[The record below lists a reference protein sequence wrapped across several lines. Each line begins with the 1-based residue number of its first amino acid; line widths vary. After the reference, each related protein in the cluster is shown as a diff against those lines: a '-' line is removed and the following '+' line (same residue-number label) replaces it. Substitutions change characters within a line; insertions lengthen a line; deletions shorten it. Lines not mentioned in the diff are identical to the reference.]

1 MINPLWLRSFCTLVD
16 VSHFT
21 RTAEQLNM
29 TQSGVSQHVRKLEE
43 QLRRPLLIRHG
54 KQFTLTDAGERLYQ
68 EGRIVLSG
76 LAELEKHVGDD
87 PAFEGLVRVVSPGS
101 VGLKLYQQL
110 LLLQKKH
117 PKLVIDYRFAP
128 NREVERLISEHKVD
142 IGFMTSSSMMNEVHI
157 QPIGEE
163 ELLLVTPHTVQSPS
177 WAQLQALGFI
187 DHPDGAYHA
196 GLLLGANYPEFEE
209 GQTFER
215 SGFCNQISLILE
227 PVAMGLGFTVLPRH
241 AIAAF
246 NKPYSIFVNQ
256 LPKSVTETLYLGV
269 HRNKL
274 LPSRV
279 HTVLDEAKRC
289 LK

>member
-43 QLRRPLLIRHG
+43 QLGRPLLIRHG

-128 NREVERLISEHKVD
+128 NREVERLISW
-142 IGFMTSSSMMNEVHI
+142 
-157 QPIGEE
+157 P
-163 ELLLVTPHTVQSPS
+163 
-177 WAQLQALGFI
+177 
-187 DHPDGAYHA
+187 
-196 GLLLGANYPEFEE
+196 
-209 GQTFER
+209 
-215 SGFCNQISLILE
+215 
-227 PVAMGLGFTVLPRH
+227 
-241 AIAAF
+241 
-246 NKPYSIFVNQ
+246 
-256 LPKSVTETLYLGV
+256 V
-269 HRNKL
+269 HR
-274 LPSRV
+274 
-279 HTVLDEAKRC
+279 
-289 LK
+289 